1 MVQIPYKLW
10 QSIYALIWGPLKWRI
25 SKRPSLFWLGYW
37 FLHLPSL
44 SCVNIN
50 RTHLFSKQSFQFR
63 GVDVDWLHLSFDDPP
78 LLHPSKPT
86 TFSNMHININF
97 NIMIWASILIIRLFL
112 IASDE
117 NGDLDR
123 SYKTHTNTRTDTS
136 KAAYKKL
143 CKKSKLWSVKRLFY
157 KNL

>member
-25 SKRPSLFWLGYW
+25 SKRPSQFWLGYW

-78 LLHPSKPT
+78 LFHPSKPT

-97 NIMIWASILIIRLFL
+97 NIMIWASILIIPHRFWW
-112 IASDE
+112 E
-117 NGDLDR
+117 WR
-123 SYKTHTNTRTDTS
+123 SRSIIQNTHQHTHWH
-136 KAAYKKL
+136 KQG
-143 CKKSKLWSVKRLFY
+143 CI
-157 KNL
+157 